1 MVDRAKPPM
10 TPPGPPKRTYSTI
23 SGIAWDQPIGGA
35 LRRWS
40 AEDWVFFIPL
50 VSFNIGVCLF
60 LFDMDGSSY
69 RDGGDERQ
77 FSGGMVFCAC
87 VLSYLSALYG
97 MGFARDMADRY
108 GEDTLRL
115 RLVFRVVG
123 NFVPIGI
130 IAAIAFFAHFV
141 GDQDRPPW
149 PTHFRQEQGLF
160 RLAIL
165 YVHRLKWLLPT
176 FVSLAPLIFWLYVR
190 IQRSGTRPRWPRGWS

>member
-1 MVDRAKPPM
+1 M
-10 TPPGPPKRTYSTI
+10 TPPGPPKKSYSTI

-40 AEDWVFFIPL
+40 AEDWVFLIPL

-69 RDGGDERQ
+69 RDGRDERQ

-97 MGFARDMADRY
+97 MGFARDMADQY

-141 GDQDRPPW
+141 GDTGRYRRALHLYQD
-149 PTHFRQEQGLF
+149 QGLL
-160 RLAIL
+160 RQAVLH
-165 YVHRLKWLLPT
+165 VRRVMWLLPT
-176 FVSLAPLIFWLYVR
+176 FVSLGPLLFWSYVR
-190 IQRSGTRPRWPRGWS
+190 IQRSGAALRRKEER